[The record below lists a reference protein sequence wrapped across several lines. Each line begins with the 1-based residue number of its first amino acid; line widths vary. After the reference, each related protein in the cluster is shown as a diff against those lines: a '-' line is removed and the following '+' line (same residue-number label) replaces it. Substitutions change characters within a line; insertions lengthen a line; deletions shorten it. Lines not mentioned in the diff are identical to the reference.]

1 MTPIKIF
8 LDASVI
14 LAGLG
19 SYKGSSYAL
28 LALGN
33 LKKISLIVSPIVI
46 DEAKRRAYKVNKTPQ
61 DVDNL
66 VVWANINITVIPT
79 AEQIKKVHNLL
90 DDPDDLH
97 LLASCSEI
105 KKVALVTLDRKHL
118 ISQRHKIKYPPIL
131 LPAEFLEKYINVL
144 NLK

>member
-1 MTPIKIF
+1 MTLPKIF
-8 LDASVI
+8 LDASVL

-19 SYKGSSYAL
+19 SFKGSSYAL

-33 LKKISLIVSPIVI
+33 QKKTVLIVSPIVI
-46 DEAKRRAYKVNKTPQ
+46 DEAKGRAYKVNKTSQ
-61 DVDNL
+61 DVDA
-66 VVWANINITVIPT
+66 VIVWANINITKIPT
-79 AEQIKKVHNLL
+79 DEQIKDVSNLL
-90 DDPDDLH
+90 DDPDDYH

-105 KKVALVTLDRKHL
+105 KMVTLVTLDRKHL

-131 LPAEFLEKYINVL
+131 LPAEFLEKYIDVL

>member
-14 LAGLG
+14 LAGIG
-19 SYKGSSYAL
+19 SFKGSSYAL

-33 LKKISLIVSPIVI
+33 QKKIGLIVSPIVV
-46 DEAKRRAYKVNKTPQ
+46 DEAKRRAHKVNKTTQ
-61 DVDNL
+61 DVEIL
-66 VVWANINITVIPT
+66 IVWANIDICEIPSQ
-79 AEQIKKVHNLL
+79 EQINNVAHLL
-90 DDPDDLH
+90 ADPDDYH

-105 KKVALVTLDRKHL
+105 KKITLVTLDRKHL

-131 LPAEFLEKYINVL
+131 LPAEFLEKFTTN
-144 NLK
+144 